1 MSEISSIFPATD
13 RLNTFADIVD
23 SVSRNNGL
31 QDGLADVM
39 EGRRLELKHQV
50 NRGDGTYE
58 NYDITVEPARDG
70 KPALFTMESG
80 AYRS

>member
-1 MSEISSIFPATD
+1 MSNIFPATD
-13 RLNTFADIVD
+13 RPNTFADIVD
-23 SVSRNNGL
+23 AVSRENGL
-31 QDGLADVM
+31 QDGLGDVLD
-39 EGRRLELKHQV
+39 GQRLELKHQV

-58 NYDITVEPARDG
+58 HYDITVEPACNG